1 LRRSRIRSTWSPT
14 HSIASHKKIGGKGIA
29 LAAIG
34 LTATA
39 FALCL
44 KPR

>member
-1 LRRSRIRSTWSPT
+1 MQLFFLL
-14 HSIASHKKIGGKGIA
+14 KIGGKGIA